1 MFDIYLSAFA
11 LFFVVIDPIGT
22 APVFLAVTKKN
33 TVKEKAQIAIECIV
47 ISTVILVFF
56 SLIGNYIFGYL
67 KISFPAL
74 GIAGGIILFLV
85 ALKMLFEDADTDVDI
100 ISENTDN
107 RVSIFPLAVPLLA
120 GAASITSVIV
130 IMNDFRED
138 VFNQVII
145 IAALLT
151 VMVITFI
158 VFYTLAKTGK
168 FINGNITNVISRVMA
183 VILSGLSIQFIINGI
198 QAIKF
203 WLFFELK
210 YFYIGG

>member
-22 APVFLAVTKKN
+22 APVFLSVTKNN
-33 TVKEKAQIAIECIV
+33 TIKEKVQIAIECI
-47 ISTVILVFF
+47 IIATVILVFF
-56 SLIGNYIFGYL
+56 ALIGNYIFGYL

-85 ALKMLFEDADTDVDI
+85 ALKMLFEEDDSDI
-100 ISENTDN
+100 NIKSDNTGN

-130 IMNDFRED
+130 IMNDLRED
-138 VFNQVII
+138 LFNQIII

-151 VMVITFI
+151 VMLITFI
-158 VFYTLAKTGK
+158 VFYTLAKTGR
-168 FINGNITNVISRVMA
+168 FINRNITNVISRVMA
-183 VILSGLSIQFIINGI
+183 IILSGFSIQFIINGRKLLL
-198 QAIKF
+198 Q
-203 WLFFELK
+203 
-210 YFYIGG
+210 

>member
-22 APVFLAVTKKN
+22 APVFLSVTKNN
-33 TVKEKAQIAIECIV
+33 TIKEKVQIAIECI
-47 ISTVILVFF
+47 IIATVILVFF
-56 SLIGNYIFGYL
+56 ALIGNYIFGYL

-85 ALKMLFEDADTDVDI
+85 ALKMLFEEHDSDI
-100 ISENTDN
+100 NIKSDNTGN

-130 IMNDFRED
+130 IMNDLRED
-138 VFNQVII
+138 LFNQIII

-151 VMVITFI
+151 VMLITFI
-158 VFYTLAKTGK
+158 FFYTLAKTG
-168 FINGNITNVISRVMA
+168 R
-183 VILSGLSIQFIINGI
+183 FIIEHIEWVKHKHTGFWKNKT
-198 QAIKF
+198 AMNDKF
-203 WLFFELK
+203 LSTF
-210 YFYIGG
+210 

>member
-22 APVFLAVTKKN
+22 APVFLSVTKNN
-33 TVKEKAQIAIECIV
+33 TIKEKVQIAIECI
-47 ISTVILVFF
+47 IIATVILVFF
-56 SLIGNYIFGYL
+56 ALIGNYIFGYL

-85 ALKMLFEDADTDVDI
+85 ALKMLFEEDDSDI
-100 ISENTDN
+100 NIKSDNTGN

-130 IMNDFRED
+130 IMNDLRED
-138 VFNQVII
+138 LFNQIII

-151 VMVITFI
+151 VMLITFI
-158 VFYTLAKTGK
+158 VFYTLAKTGR
-168 FINGNITNVISRVMA
+168 FINRNITNVISRVRA
-183 VILSGLSIQFIINGI
+183 IILSGLSIQFIINGI
-198 QAIKF
+198 LAIN
-203 WLFFELK
+203 
-210 YFYIGG
+210 I